1 MQIHRAV
8 RFFSDTIH
16 QHGRQDLR
24 WRSFAW
30 ERHTDSYRIG
40 HHDAHR
46 RDDRVSRLPPVA
58 SRRWRGGH
66 FAATAGGGGASGPTL
81 VEGEQDVIDLEPAA
95 WFDASYSGAISE
107 SGGDVSKW
115 TSREGN
121 DIELVQATGSKQPA
135 FTASNSDFND
145 KSTLSFDSSAD
156 QWIGIDARY
165 IDTSGN
171 VGTIFYVGKE
181 QNGDSVA
188 RIVNWSTNG
197 KSSIGTNFGSTALFA
212 YQNLKGFGTAGDQL
226 DPYMAVV
233 SINGSSSYASMN
245 EGTDA
250 TFTAHAAM
258 TADTGNTAVG
268 GYGGSGENSSTIAA
282 EYIIFNTALNGT
294 DVAKVETY
302 LKNKYDGF

>member
-1 MQIHRAV
+1 M
-8 RFFSDTIH
+8 
-16 QHGRQDLR
+16 
-24 WRSFAW
+24 
-30 ERHTDSYRIG
+30 
-40 HHDAHR
+40 
-46 RDDRVSRLPPVA
+46 SRLPIVA
-58 SRRWRGGH
+58 SRGWRGGH
-66 FAATAGGGGASGPTL
+66 FAASTGGGGGDSGPPL

-250 TFTAHAAM
+250 TFTAYGYKPLIIANVIGGEGGIVTGSVV
-258 TADTGNTAVG
+258 TANYVSQKTA
-268 GYGGSGENSSTIAA
+268 SLNF
-282 EYIIFNTALNGT
+282 FNTGAALVDNAQFT
-294 DVAKVETY
+294 AS
-302 LKNKYDGF
+302 FCIF

>member
-1 MQIHRAV
+1 
-8 RFFSDTIH
+8 
-16 QHGRQDLR
+16 
-24 WRSFAW
+24 
-30 ERHTDSYRIG
+30 
-40 HHDAHR
+40 
-46 RDDRVSRLPPVA
+46 VSRLPLV
-58 SRRWRGGH
+58 SGRSWRGGQL
-66 FAATAGGGGASGPTL
+66 AASTGGGGGDSGPVL
-81 VEGEQDVIDLEPAA
+81 LDGEQDVIDMEPTA
-95 WFDASYSGAISE
+95 WFDASYSGAITE

-135 FTASNSDFND
+135 FTASNSEFND
-145 KSTLSFDSSAD
+145 YSTLSFDSTAD

-165 IDTSGN
+165 VDTSGN
-171 VGTIFYVGKE
+171 VGTIFYVAKE
-181 QNGDSVA
+181 QNGDGAA

-197 KSSIGTNFGSTALFA
+197 KSNIGTNHGSTALFV

-226 DPYMAVV
+226 NPYMAVV
-233 SINGSSSYASMN
+233 SVNGASSYASMN

-268 GYGGSGENSSTIAA
+268 GYGGGGENSSTIAA
-282 EYIIFNTALNGT
+282 EYIIFDKVLSPT
-294 DVAKVETY
+294 DVAKVEVY